1 MKGVVSVAGP
11 RVLTPLQHH
20 SSGEAATDTSYCF
33 LSLPKQTQ
41 PGLPLHCPTTRR
53 LIPGDPPPATTGTER
68 RGTVNGSVWTHTFPP
83 FGTSAS
89 LASLPQG
96 LRGVE
101 ARPGFSHAI
110 LLLWAIIFHVGESH
124 LILELRAQ
132 GKEGDPGEGV
142 CGSPPAV
149 RRESEEHSL
158 QGANN
163 AGTQKELP
171 QDLSHFRAPAVPHTA
186 IMPGTKSLNQPL
198 AMVQT
203 AQIAQNDQKYLPRD
217 KFMRKVTI
225 CAQNNPKTNLQSLR
239 MHGMMVGEA
248 IQSLQ
253 GTFY

>member
-124 LILELRAQ
+124 LILESFKQFLHQ
-132 GKEGDPGEGV
+132 LIHLLLGDPHGPVSAEILCVG
-142 CGSPPAV
+142 
-149 RRESEEHSL
+149 
-158 QGANN
+158 
-163 AGTQKELP
+163 
-171 QDLSHFRAPAVPHTA
+171 F
-186 IMPGTKSLNQPL
+186 I
-198 AMVQT
+198 
-203 AQIAQNDQKYLPRD
+203 
-217 KFMRKVTI
+217 KVFQEVI
-225 CAQNNPKTNLQSLR
+225 FWIVIVIGL
-239 MHGMMVGEA
+239 
-248 IQSLQ
+248 I
-253 GTFY
+253 